1 MTQNQEI
8 LRYLRR
14 GRSLT
19 PLSALNL
26 FGCLRLGARVHDLKR
41 QGVKIKTQMVSL
53 SSSKR
58 IAQYAIEK

>member
-1 MTQNQEI
+1 MNQTDQI
-8 LRYLRR
+8 LAYLRR

-58 IAQYAIEK
+58 VAQYSL